1 MALPE
6 GARLGPYVVVTPL
19 GAGGMGEVYRAHDTR
34 LSRDVALKILP
45 PSVAR
50 DPDRLGRFER
60 EARAIAA
67 LSHPNIVAVFDTG
80 TAGIASRDVAADA
93 AQAMTYVVMELLTGE
108 TLAARLTQGPV
119 PPRKAADIAR
129 LIARGLAAA
138 HDKGIVHR
146 DLKPDNVFLT
156 VDGQVKL
163 LDFGLARHTTTP
175 ATTATTVVTS
185 AGTVL
190 GTVSYMSP
198 EQVRG
203 EPVDARADLFAL
215 GAVLYEMLSGH
226 RPFDAAT
233 AAETMTAILR
243 TEPPDFPHAQAVP
256 PALQRIV
263 LHCLEK
269 RPEERFQSASDV
281 AFALDALSGS
291 APTAAERA
299 AAAPR
304 SQPVLER
311 LAWMAAV
318 LLLAAFAAWLA
329 GSRPVTGG
337 SRGPV
342 VRATLPLP
350 TGISLPSDGPHEW
363 RLALSPDGTRAAF
376 VGQTSAGERSLW
388 VRGLDSESAMVIAG
402 TRSPSRPFWS
412 PDGSELGF
420 SDDGRLLRVTP
431 GTGRPVPLGASDGRG
446 TWGTGDRLLVTFGF
460 GAAHRLLSPDGGESR
475 EVLTPALEPG
485 QVALYPSFLPD
496 GRRVVFALYDPRNP
510 QSGGFYAAD
519 LDGGSMREVAPVNFD
534 TDSSNVV
541 VANGHLL
548 SVRGGTL
555 LARSFDAD
563 RLTFLGEPFAV
574 GGPVDASLGI
584 GSAAFAAAGHV
595 VVYQPAPTVTGSTL
609 VWMDRQGGVIEEVAG
624 INDYGQLDLS
634 PDGTRLLYSLT
645 DQSARTRDI
654 WVLDVRRGVPSRV
667 TFDPADERGAVW
679 APDGQRFVYRKGLD
693 LHVRNLVDGQDAPLV
708 VDDRS
713 KDPQDWSPVDQA
725 VLYRVSTSGR
735 GGGSDLWIAREG
747 EEPRPFLDS
756 PFNEGNGQFSPDG
769 RWVAY
774 TSNESGETDV
784 YVTAYPSAQGKW
796 RISSS
801 GGSQPRWRD
810 DGGELYYLSP
820 ANQMMSVEL
829 RTVASGLD
837 VGPPT
842 MLFPISIVRAQG
854 SQYVV
859 SGDGARFLVNT
870 PVPADTAPALH
881 VVVNWTALAP
891 RD

>member
-1 MALPE
+1 MPLSE
-6 GARLGPYVVVTPL
+6 GARLGPYVVTTPL

-34 LSRDVALKILP
+34 LGRDVALKILP

-80 TAGIASRDVAADA
+80 TAEVTSPDEAAGTSHA
-93 AQAMTYVVMELLTGE
+93 VTYVVMELLTGE
-108 TLAARLTQGPV
+108 TLAARLSHGPI
-119 PPRKAADIAR
+119 PARKAAEIAR

-163 LDFGLARHTTTP
+163 LDFGLARHTTSP
-175 ATTATTVVTS
+175 ATTATTVITH

-215 GAVLYEMLSGH
+215 GAVLYEMVSGH

-243 TEPPDFPHAQAVP
+243 TEPPDFPHVPAVP
-256 PALQRIV
+256 PALQRII

-269 RPEERFQSASDV
+269 RPEERFQNASDV

-291 APTAAERA
+291 VPATADRA
-299 AAAPR
+299 AAVPPAR
-304 SQPVLER
+304 PVLER

-318 LLLAAFAAWLA
+318 LLLTVLAAWLA
-329 GSRPVTGG
+329 ATRPLTGDAP
-337 SRGPV
+337 GPIL
-342 VRATLPLP
+342 RATLPLP
-350 TGISLPSDGPHEW
+350 AGIALPSDGPHSW
-363 RLALSPDGTRAAF
+363 RLALSPDGTRVAF

-388 VRGLDSESAMVIAG
+388 VRALDSESATVITG
-402 TRSPSRPFWS
+402 TRNPSRPFWS
-412 PDGSELGF
+412 PDSRELAF

-431 GTGRPVPLGASDGRG
+431 GTGRPLPLGTSEGRG
-446 TWGTGDRLLVTFGF
+446 TWGAGDRLLISFGF
-460 GAAHRLLSPDGGESR
+460 GAGHRLLSPGGGASR
-475 EVLTPALEPG
+475 EVLTPTPEPG

-496 GRRVVFALYDPRNP
+496 GQRVVFALYDARNP
-510 QSGGFYAAD
+510 QSGGFYTAD
-519 LDGGSMREVAPVNFD
+519 IDGGTMREVLPANFD

-541 VANGHLL
+541 VTNGHLL

-555 LARSFDAD
+555 LARSFDVD
-563 RLTFLGEPFAV
+563 GLTVRGEPFAV
-574 GGPVDASLGI
+574 GGPVDAAIGI
-584 GSAAFAAAGHV
+584 GSAAYAVADHV

-609 VWMDRQGGVIEEVAG
+609 VWLDRTGAVLEEVG
-624 INDYGQLDLS
+624 STGDYGQLDLS
-634 PDGTRLLYSLT
+634 PDGARLIYSLT

-679 APDGQRFVYRKGLD
+679 APDGQRFVYRKGMD
-693 LHVRNLVDGQDAPLV
+693 LHIRNLTDGQDTPLV

-713 KDPQDWSPVDQA
+713 KDPQDWSPVEDT

-735 GGGSDLWIAREG
+735 GGGSDLWIARDG

-769 RWVAY
+769 QWVAY

-801 GGSQPRWRD
+801 GGSQPRWRA
-810 DGGELYYLSP
+810 DGRELYYLSP
-820 ANQMMSVEL
+820 ANQLMSVEV
-829 RTVASGLD
+829 RTTETGLD
-837 VGPPT
+837 VGPPSL
-842 MLFPISIVRAQG
+842 LFPISIVRAQG
-854 SQYVV
+854 AQYVV
-859 SGDGARFLVNT
+859 SGNGTRFLVNT
-870 PVPADTAPALH
+870 PVPADTTPALH
-881 VVVNWTALAP
+881 VVFNWTALAP